1 MVIIES
7 EVGDSFEQSTSY
19 RWPSLE
25 SAADLIIR
33 MPSTAPY
40 QALADVFINF
50 ADRTAYRIQN
60 HIKPPR
66 HPFTSIR
73 FEDNI
78 ILNSQKPAII
88 LNCAAMESTPTRKW
102 HLQLFPVSLRFVAML
117 ASLAA
122 VICFG
127 YSQGL
132 HDTEV
137 VEVADLGHHV
147 VTPATGTVS

>member
-1 MVIIES
+1 M
-7 EVGDSFEQSTSY
+7 
-19 RWPSLE
+19 
-25 SAADLIIR
+25 IIR